1 MVWLKY
7 RDIKGKSLPW
17 YREFFICNCSI
28 SICQFRFFIPSRN
41 ALRAHPILRGF
52 SYAPFF
58 NISQKWLSKFLME
71 NRSFF
76 VQLHTNFL
84 FWPNLYLSLP
94 LLFADTTEQK
104 QPKILKG
111 KINFLP
117 NLFLNST
124 GPVKKFSQ
132 ENSVEEE
139 EGMLKELL
147 CEAAALT
154 NFGIYFLLHK
164 KCNLR
169 HSCPKCVYTHL

>member
-7 RDIKGKSLPW
+7 RDIKGKSLLW

-52 SYAPFF
+52 SYASFF

-71 NRSFF
+71 NRSFLF
-76 VQLHTNFL
+76 NCIQISFSDRIYIFHCLCYLPILQSKSSQKSWREKSIFCPTCSWIRLALSENLAKKVHWKKKEFL
-84 FWPNLYLSLP
+84 RN
-94 LLFADTTEQK
+94 
-104 QPKILKG
+104 
-111 KINFLP
+111 
-117 NLFLNST
+117 
-124 GPVKKFSQ
+124 
-132 ENSVEEE
+132 
-139 EGMLKELL
+139 L

-154 NFGIYFLLHK
+154 NFGIYFPLHK